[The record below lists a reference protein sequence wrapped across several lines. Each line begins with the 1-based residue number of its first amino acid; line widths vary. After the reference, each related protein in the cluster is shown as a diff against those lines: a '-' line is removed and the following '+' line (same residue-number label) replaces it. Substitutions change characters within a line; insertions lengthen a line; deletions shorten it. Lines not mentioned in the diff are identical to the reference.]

1 MAHIGILVTMAP
13 CQFENWE
20 TAVDIADVALEKGH
34 KVSFFFYDDG
44 VLNPL
49 RRQSSPPAPYSGAL
63 SAPYPGALRASAGI
77 PCERFASLLS
87 RGVAVLICGTGAKMR
102 GLEARDFIDG
112 VKIGGLPD
120 FALLLTEI
128 DRLVCL

>member
-49 RRQSSPPAPYSGAL
+49 RRQSSPL
-63 SAPYPGALRASAGI
+63 YPGI